1 MVVVSE
7 FAFSFFNQH
16 ITVTMGKTDEE
27 IAAKKAAKKARK
39 EKAKAAEDGG
49 GKKEKK
55 DKKDKKDKKRQK
67 EGDSAADDKSSK
79 KAKSSSAPAAAA
91 TSSKYAAVGDRA
103 LADRSE
109 PFKRDF
115 YTPAASVTKLS
126 AKEVAARR
134 EELGITLE
142 LAPPGA
148 NFTPVAAFNEAGFP
162 KNVLAAT
169 ASFQKPSPIQAQSWP
184 IVMSGHDMVGIA
196 ATGSGKTMAF
206 GLPALVQILSQP
218 AVKPGQPI
226 CLVLGE
232 RGDTHSGSLLTS
244 PLLWT
249 FFFFS
254 FAFICVHSLSRR
266 VTFEGTQNFQHTRNP
281 VLSSRETGERKR
293 RSQRQRT
300 SFFEDY
306 IPIHMFERE
315 EDRDRERETES
326 ERKVKAVST
335 PVLLSL

>member
-1 MVVVSE
+1 MPE

-49 GKKEKK
+49 GDGGGKKEKK
-55 DKKDKKDKKRQK
+55 DKKDKKRQK
-67 EGDSAADDKSSK
+67 GGDSAADDKSSK

-91 TSSKYAAVGDRA
+91 TSSKYAAVGDRE

-109 PFKRDF
+109 PFKREF

-134 EELGITLE
+134 EELGITVE

-232 RGDTHSGSLLTS
+232 RGDTHSCALLTS

-249 FFFFS
+249 FFFFFFRIHLRS
-254 FAFICVHSLSRR
+254 HCVASGH
-266 VTFEGTQNFQHTRNP
+266 FEGT
-281 VLSSRETGERKR
+281 
-293 RSQRQRT
+293 
-300 SFFEDY
+300 
-306 IPIHMFERE
+306 
-315 EDRDRERETES
+315 
-326 ERKVKAVST
+326 
-335 PVLLSL
+335 